1 MFFSRCFFLQ
11 SSISGILINILIGGR
26 FILAMSGLA
35 LSSHSALI
43 PHLLTWP
50 TTTKRPSPALL
61 LPDLLLNRAVEK
73 YSYLTTSMAT
83 SYLLLL
89 TKRPAHLINLLNSSN
104 LYIIY
109 TLQQS
114 DSASVSYVYLDV
126 SPSLIDFKSV
136 FVVTV
141 VLPDEIVHL
150 LLGFVWSEH
159 KQTSPRHSEQKL
171 AKKGKP
177 GLFGFST
184 PS

>member
-1 MFFSRCFFLQ
+1 MHNKCTHFNWAHLINWSKKSTFLKFISWFFSILRSKTLGPRVSMFFLNVFFLQ
-11 SSISGILINILIGGR
+11 SSISGILINILIGRR

-89 TKRPAHLINLLNSSN
+89 TKSPAHLINLLNSSN
-104 LYIIY
+104 LYIIC

-114 DSASVSYVYLDV
+114 DSASVSYVYLEV
-126 SPSLIDFKSV
+126 SSSLIDF
-136 FVVTV
+136 
-141 VLPDEIVHL
+141 
-150 LLGFVWSEH
+150 
-159 KQTSPRHSEQKL
+159 
-171 AKKGKP
+171 
-177 GLFGFST
+177 
-184 PS
+184 

>member
-1 MFFSRCFFLQ
+1 MHTFQLSPPDQLIKEINFSQIYLAVFFLFWDRWLLGQESQYFFLQ
-11 SSISGILINILIGGR
+11 SSISGILINILIGRR

-89 TKRPAHLINLLNSSN
+89 TRRPAHLINLLNSSN

-109 TLQQS
+109 ALYSRVILLQ
-114 DSASVSYVYLDV
+114 
-126 SPSLIDFKSV
+126 FHM
-136 FVVTV
+136 FT
-141 VLPDEIVHL
+141 
-150 LLGFVWSEH
+150 
-159 KQTSPRHSEQKL
+159 
-171 AKKGKP
+171 
-177 GLFGFST
+177 
-184 PS
+184 

>member
-1 MFFSRCFFLQ
+1 MFFQ
-11 SSISGILINILIGGR
+11 SSISGILINILIGRR

-61 LPDLLLNRAVEK
+61 LPDQLLNRAVEK

-89 TKRPAHLINLLNSSN
+89 TRRPAHLINLLNSSN
-104 LYIIY
+104 LYIIC

-126 SPSLIDFKSV
+126 SVFNRFLICICGDSCIAWWDSAPTARV
-136 FVVTV
+136 CVVRT
-141 VLPDEIVHL
+141 
-150 LLGFVWSEH
+150 
-159 KQTSPRHSEQKL
+159 
-171 AKKGKP
+171 
-177 GLFGFST
+177 
-184 PS
+184 